1 MDTGHLSSSYGTMQ
15 TTYLQTTLPP
25 HTPTCFYCSRRG
37 SLRCLSPSFVCD
49 GEYDCSDRSDER
61 NCTRD
66 GIQRSVV
73 MNGVVVGL
81 LVLFVIAVVGAIV
94 VALLRTFVVIYR
106 HRADRSSSITSTEQ
120 ECPYVDD
127 HRRPPSYAMTT
138 DIGNAESER
147 LTLPDCVPTIP
158 QEALLAHYVPQEAP
172 PSYDDVCEM
181 QGGCGGVWGG
191 GEGELP
197 DDGVRHEPFPE
208 ILTRQ

>member
-1 MDTGHLSSSYGTMQ
+1 MDTGHLSPSSNGTMQ

-94 VALLRTFVVIYR
+94 VALLRTFVVLYH
-106 HRADRSSSITSTEQ
+106 HRADRSREKATCPPNRRFVGTVVMSRTVSVRHTPSIA
-120 ECPYVDD
+120 
-127 HRRPPSYAMTT
+127 H
-138 DIGNAESER
+138 ER
-147 LTLPDCVPTIP
+147 NLIYTIVAT
-158 QEALLAHYVPQEAP
+158 QSLAH
-172 PSYDDVCEM
+172 D
-181 QGGCGGVWGG
+181 
-191 GEGELP
+191 
-197 DDGVRHEPFPE
+197 
-208 ILTRQ
+208 